1 MARNVPVLSRD
12 DHRHEEIGAP
22 MSDDHEHEHEHE
34 HEHPPG
40 HMHLEDPDANVAA
53 IVADLEYFRR
63 KRLESRLLFM
73 ARRGYLPLPELLKA
87 AQRIGPMDN
96 EDPHEDLDDRIK
108 ALQERLNSVVNG
120 ILSLQVPIKRAAI
133 AIEDTRLERGDYDER
148 FRLAKRD
155 YPEPLLQ
162 RIAAVEEVLGD
173 CELLIAAAQEALVA
187 SGEVAPGAFEQRIE
201 ALKSI
206 GWRNG
211 ARIVARAWVDE
222 GFRERLLTQGRE
234 TVREL
239 DIPPGKLGILGIAE
253 NSDDVHNV
261 VVCTLCSCY
270 PHDLLGNPPWWY
282 RTDGYKDRVIADP
295 RGMLKEA
302 FDLEIPEG
310 KQIRVH
316 DSTSDVRWMVIP
328 QRPEGTEGLSEE
340 ELAELVT
347 PESLVGTAL
356 AGQIPASDPHV
367 ARGLDGVVEG

>member
-1 MARNVPVLSRD
+1 
-12 DHRHEEIGAP
+12 
-22 MSDDHEHEHEHE
+22 MSDDHSHSHSHSHEHEHEHA
-34 HEHPPG
+34 PG

-63 KRLESRLLFM
+63 KRLESRLLYM
-73 ARRGYLPLPELLKA
+73 SRRGYLPLPQLLKA
-87 AQRIGPMDN
+87 AQRIGPRVGR
-96 EDPHEDLDDRIK
+96 ESPEDLDDRIK
-108 ALQERLNSVVNG
+108 ALQERLNEVVNG
-120 ILSLQVPIKRAAI
+120 ILSLQVPIKSSDI

-148 FRLAKRD
+148 FRLSKRF
-155 YPEPLLQ
+155 YPEPLLE
-162 RIAAVEEVLGD
+162 RLAAVESVLDD
-173 CELLIAAAQEALVA
+173 CELLIDAAQDALITL
-187 SGEVAPGAFEQRIE
+187 GEVDPGAFEQRI
-201 ALKSI
+201 ASLKSI

-222 GFRERLLTQGRE
+222 GFRERLLSQGRE

-253 NSDDVHNV
+253 NTESVHNV

-282 RTDGYKDRVIADP
+282 RTDGYKERVLADP

-302 FDLEIPEG
+302 FGLEIPEG
-310 KQIRVH
+310 TQIRVH

-328 QRPEGTEGLSEE
+328 ERPQGTEGLSEE

-347 PESLVGTAL
+347 PEALVGTAL
-356 AGQIPASDPHV
+356 AGQTPAADPLV
-367 ARGLDGVVEG
+367 ARGLHGVVEG

>member
-1 MARNVPVLSRD
+1 MAT
-12 DHRHEEIGAP
+12 DHG
-22 MSDDHEHEHEHE
+22 HEHE

-73 ARRGYLPLPELLKA
+73 ARRGFLPLPRLLEA
-87 AQRIGPMDN
+87 AQRIGRQAVP
-96 EDPHEDLDDRIK
+96 PVAQDLDDRIK
-108 ALQERLNSVVNG
+108 ALQERLNEVVNG
-120 ILSLQVPIKRAAI
+120 ILSLQVPIKAAPI

-155 YPEPLLQ
+155 YPEPLLE
-162 RIAAVEEVLGD
+162 RIAAVEAAMAD
-173 CELLIAAAQEALVA
+173 CELLIAAAQDALIA
-187 SGEVAPGAFEQRIE
+187 AGEVEPGAFEQRIE
-201 ALKSI
+201 SLKSI

-222 GFRERLLTQGRE
+222 GFRDRLLTEGRE

-239 DIPPGKLGILGIAE
+239 DIPPGKLGILGIAA
-253 NSDDVHNV
+253 NTDDVHNV

-282 RTDGYKDRVIADP
+282 RTDGYKERVIADP

-310 KQIRVH
+310 TRIRVH

-328 QRPEGTEGLSEE
+328 QRPAGTEGLSEE

-356 AGQIPASDPHV
+356 AGQVPASAPHV
-367 ARGLDGVVEG
+367 ARGLEGVVPT

>member
-1 MARNVPVLSRD
+1 
-12 DHRHEEIGAP
+12 
-22 MSDDHEHEHEHE
+22 MSDSHDHDHDHD
-34 HEHPPG
+34 HPPG

-63 KRLESRLLFM
+63 KRLESRLLFL
-73 ARRGYLPLPELLKA
+73 ARRGYLPLPQLLRA
-87 AQRIGPMDN
+87 AQRLGPLKDQPVLA
-96 EDPHEDLDDRIK
+96 DDLDDRIK
-108 ALQERLNSVVNG
+108 ALQERLNDIVNS
-120 ILSLQVPIKRAAI
+120 IVSLQVPIRSGAI

-155 YPEPLLQ
+155 YPEPLLD
-162 RIAAVEEVLGD
+162 RIAAIEDVMAD
-173 CELLIAAAQEALVA
+173 CELLIAAAQDALIA
-187 SGEVAPGAFEQRIE
+187 AGEVEPGAFEQRVE
-201 ALKSI
+201 TLKSI

-222 GFRERLLTQGRE
+222 GFRQRLLTQGRE

-282 RTDGYKDRVIADP
+282 RTDGYKERVIADP
-295 RGMLKEA
+295 RGMLEEA
-302 FDLEIPEG
+302 FGLQIPQG
-310 KQIRVH
+310 TQIRVH

-328 QRPEGTEGLSEE
+328 QRPPGTEGLSED
-340 ELAELVT
+340 ELAELIT
-347 PESLVGTAL
+347 PEALVGTAL
-356 AGQIPASDPHV
+356 AGQVPASDPHV
-367 ARGLDGVVEG
+367 ARGLEGVVP

>member
-1 MARNVPVLSRD
+1 MTHD
-12 DHRHEEIGAP
+12 
-22 MSDDHEHEHEHE
+22 

-63 KRLESRLLFM
+63 KRLESRLLFL
-73 ARRGYLPLPELLKA
+73 ARRGLLPLPDLLRA
-87 AQRIGPMDN
+87 AQTILPPPPTSP
-96 EDPHEDLDDRIK
+96 EPDLDDRIK
-108 ALQERLNSVVNG
+108 ALQERLDRVVTG
-120 ILSLQVPIKRAAI
+120 ILSLQVPIQAAPI

-148 FRLAKRD
+148 FRLAKRT
-155 YPEPLLQ
+155 YPDPLLE
-162 RIAAVEEVLGD
+162 RIAATEEAMAD
-173 CELLIAAAQEALVA
+173 CELLIASAQRALVDL
-187 SGEVAPGAFEQRIE
+187 GEVDAGAFDERV
-201 ALKSI
+201 ASLTSI

-211 ARIVARAWVDE
+211 ARIVARAWVDP
-222 GFRERLLTQGRE
+222 GFRERLLEHGRE

-253 NSDDVHNV
+253 NTDDVHNV

-282 RTDGYKDRVIADP
+282 RTDGYKERVLTDP
-295 RGMLKEA
+295 RGT
-302 FDLEIPEG
+302 LESTFGLTLPANVE
-310 KQIRVH
+310 IRVH

-328 QRPEGTEGLSEE
+328 QRPAGTEDLSEE

-356 AGQIPASDPHV
+356 AGQSPASEAAI
-367 ARGLDGVVEG
+367 ARGLEGVMP